1 MNFRPRRSDE
11 PDINLAP
18 LIDVVFLLLIFF
30 MVSTTFVHESE
41 LEIKLPDSTSEV
53 MSTDSESLEIAI
65 DADGRFAVNGRV
77 LDSSERGA
85 LREALIG
92 YATEDPTQLVLLR
105 ADEFTPH
112 RYVVRA
118 MDVLAQIGM
127 TRMSIATEYIEE
139 NR

>member
-30 MVSTTFVHESE
+30 MVSTTFVRESE
-41 LEIKLPDSTSEV
+41 LEIRLPDSTSEV
-53 MSTDSESLEIAI
+53 MSTDSESLEISI

-85 LREALIG
+85 LREALME
-92 YATEDPTQLVLLR
+92 YAAADSSQLVLLR
-105 ADEFTPH
+105 ADELTPH

-139 NR
+139 SR

>member
-1 MNFRPRRSDE
+1 MKLNLRPRTQPE
-11 PDINLAP
+11 VNLTS

-30 MVSTTFVHESE
+30 MVSTTFVRESE
-41 LEIKLPDSTSEV
+41 LEIRLPDSTSEV

-65 DADGRFAVNGRV
+65 DADGRFAVNGSV
-77 LDSSERGA
+77 LDSSERGV
-85 LREALIG
+85 LREALIE
-92 YATEDPTQLVLLR
+92 YATQDPSQLVLLR

>member
-1 MNFRPRRSDE
+1 MNLRPRRSED

-41 LEIKLPDSTSEV
+41 LEISLPESTSEV
-53 MSTDSESLEIAI
+53 MSTDSESLEVAI
-65 DADGRFAVNGRV
+65 DAGGRYALNGRV
-77 LDSSERGA
+77 LEGA
-85 LREALIG
+85 DRKVLHQALLPF
-92 YATEDPTQLVLLR
+92 AAEDPSQLVLLR
-105 ADEFTPH
+105 ADELTPH

-127 TRMSIATEYIEE
+127 TRISIATEYRQEDL
-139 NR
+139 